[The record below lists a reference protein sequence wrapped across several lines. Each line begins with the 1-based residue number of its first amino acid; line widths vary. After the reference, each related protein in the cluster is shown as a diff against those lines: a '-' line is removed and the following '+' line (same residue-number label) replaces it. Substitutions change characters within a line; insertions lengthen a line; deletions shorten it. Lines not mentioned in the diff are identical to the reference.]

1 MPVAGDPKAQHLSS
15 KCLQHS
21 GEEMKTPIILC
32 VFCGTPGDTG
42 ETREGF
48 LEEVLSEVL
57 EMG

>member
-1 MPVAGDPKAQHLSS
+1 
-15 KCLQHS
+15 
-21 GEEMKTPIILC
+21 MKTPIILC

-57 EMG
+57 ETG

>member
-15 KCLQHS
+15 KCLQYS
-21 GEEMKTPIILC
+21 GEEMKTIIILC
-32 VFCGTPGDTG
+32 IFYGTPGDIG

-57 EMG
+57 GMG